1 VVARSARAGSPFRVF
16 DATPSGSDPLQPIQ
30 DARRLPSR
38 NAAAQRRAMQAA
50 LANAV
55 RAMRSTGGR
64 RRSPMSRRGRT
75 PPSRGF

>member
-1 VVARSARAGSPFRVF
+1 VVRGYLCTGNPAAVLPSDSAESESLRPVDAARGM
-16 DATPSGSDPLQPIQ
+16 
-30 DARRLPSR
+30 PSR

-64 RRSPMSRRGRT
+64 RDKNPGAGGTTRT
-75 PPSRGF
+75 GGI

>member
-1 VVARSARAGSPFRVF
+1 VLDPAA
-16 DATPSGSDPLQPIQ
+16 SGSDPLHQIAG
-30 DARRLPSR
+30 ARRQPSR

-64 RRSPMSRRGRT
+64 RGSAPHRGRT
-75 PPSRGF
+75 PPTGI